1 MVPITSPPM
10 NREMQIERLI
20 RISKEKPLLPESF
33 IPWETPPAPTDIFLP
48 EGLVSLAGLPE
59 YEALTNQQKQDLAC
73 HEVVQVMYS
82 YAWSEGL
89 FCLFMNRYIL
99 DLSTQDLE
107 YKFLLRELIEEF
119 RHQEMFSMV
128 IGHLGGDPI
137 RPTWIHNLV
146 GKFTVRFMPAD
157 MVFLSGIAVEYMA
170 DVYGDH
176 IRKDPAVYCV
186 LRKVSDLHN
195 IEEARHILFTK
206 MLLRRYTANA
216 GFLRRTFYSY
226 VVLLNLYFMRTLY
239 VKPQIFERIG
249 VTDPHGMC
257 RKARRH
263 FQQKFGETC
272 MRDIVGFVNEW
283 NGFNW
288 MTRWAWRTLMKAKV

>member
-1 MVPITSPPM
+1 MTASTSQPM
-10 NREMQIERLI
+10 SQVAQIERLI

-33 IPWETPPAPTDIFLP
+33 VPWHIPPTSNDIFLP
-48 EGLVSLAGLPE
+48 TALVSLAGLPE
-59 YEALTNQQKQDLAC
+59 YEALTEQQKQDLAR

-99 DLSTQDLE
+99 DLSPQDLE

-119 RHQEMFSMV
+119 RHQEMFSMT
-128 IGHLGGDPI
+128 IEHLDGAPI
-137 RPTWIHNLV
+137 TPTFMHRLV

-157 MVFLSGIAVEYMA
+157 LVFLSGISVEYMA

-176 IRKDPAVYCV
+176 LRKNPAVYCV
-186 LRKVSDLHN
+186 LRKVSELHN

-206 MLLRRYTANA
+206 MLLQRYTGKA
-216 GFLRRTFYSY
+216 GFMRRTLYSY

-249 VTDPHGMC
+249 VPDAHRVC
-257 RKARRH
+257 RKAQRH
-263 FQQKFGETC
+263 FQHKFGESC
-272 MRDIVGFVNEW
+272 LNDIIGFVNEW

-288 MTRWAWRTLMKAKV
+288 MTRWAWRKLMSADV